1 MNYLLVG
8 LLYVIGVVDF
18 VTKSLLEKLLV
29 CKGKA
34 DQLARRDPRN
44 VKELKDRIVW
54 ERLKKILTHRY
65 GRYTD

>member
-1 MNYLLVG
+1 M
-8 LLYVIGVVDF
+8 IGVVDF

-54 ERLKKILTHRY
+54 ERLRKILSQRY
-65 GRYTD
+65 KRYDD

>member
-1 MNYLLVG
+1 M
-8 LLYVIGVVDF
+8 IGVVDF
-18 VTKSLLEKLLV
+18 VTKPLLEKLLV

-44 VKELKDRIVW
+44 VKELKDLIVW

-65 GRYTD
+65 NRYTD